1 MSERPISDV
10 DETIDTGIK
19 QEVESLADSYAEVNE
34 LVGESDDISSL
45 DNYLDRS
52 IEKIIEH
59 LKRARQWE
67 QKLTAHQRVLLN
79 NSQVVEQIDD
89 DMPC

>member
-52 IEKIIEH
+52 IEKIIV
-59 LKRARQWE
+59 
-67 QKLTAHQRVLLN
+67 RVYPQNDFATL
-79 NSQVVEQIDD
+79 S
-89 DMPC
+89 